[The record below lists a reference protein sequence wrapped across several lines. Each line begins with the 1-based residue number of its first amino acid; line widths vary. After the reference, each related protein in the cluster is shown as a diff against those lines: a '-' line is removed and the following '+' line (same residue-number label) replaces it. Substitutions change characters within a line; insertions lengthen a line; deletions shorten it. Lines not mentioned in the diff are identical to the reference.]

1 MTPNLATLYL
11 MIDLARLHA
20 IPLFSDFTGAELT
33 VIAQLASERAVSAGE
48 ALFKPGDARRTF
60 VILLSGQAQILGVY
74 GNEVQVF
81 SILEPNDYIV
91 EVALV
96 DPTLKHEHSCQML
109 VDGSVLEVDGKL
121 FADFRKRVPDRA
133 NRIYGKIIL
142 NLTDRLHHAN
152 NKLMTI
158 YMTGKI
164 AATYGNLDHLSDML
178 LDTVLGITQA
188 KRALFATYS
197 SLEDKVIIR
206 DAKGYKND
214 QEIRNLQIRLNSD
227 PILGTLYRVPREL
240 SVNEEQYHQEK
251 SLHTAY
257 ASRNML
263 GAPLVV
269 RDRVIG
275 AILLGDKEGHRTFSH
290 NNEILLNIIARQIA
304 LLIVTAEMGEKV

>member
-1 MTPNLATLYL
+1 

-20 IPLFSDFTGAELT
+20 IPLFADFTGTELT
-33 VIAQLASERAVSAGE
+33 VIAQLATERAVSAGE

-74 GNEVQVF
+74 GNEVQIF
-81 SILEPNDYIV
+81 SILEPNDFAV

-109 VDGSVLEVDGKL
+109 ADGSVLEIDGKL
-121 FADFRKRVPDRA
+121 FADFRKRVPDIA
-133 NRIYGKIIL
+133 SRIYGRIIL

-158 YMTGKI
+158 YTTGRI
-164 AATYGNLDHLSDML
+164 AATYGDLDHLSDLL
-178 LDTVLGITQA
+178 LDTILGITQA

-197 SLEDKVIIR
+197 PLEDKVIIR
-206 DAKGYKND
+206 DAKGYGKN
-214 QEIRNLQIRLNSD
+214 QEIRNLTIPMNAD

-240 SVNEEQYHQEK
+240 NISEDQYHATK
-251 SLHTAY
+251 TLHTPY

-263 GAPLVV
+263 GTPLVA
-269 RDRVIG
+269 RDKVIG
-275 AILLGDKEGHRTFSH
+275 AILLGDKPGHRAFSH

-304 LLIVTAEMGEKV
+304 LLIVSAEMGEKV